1 LDELTR
7 TPAARRMAI
16 QRQLILDGAVS
27 VEALSRK
34 LDASV
39 ATIRRDLTAMEEE
52 GLIRRTHGGAVIHA
66 PRGADQAFALRE
78 QADSEAKRAI
88 AQRAL
93 QLVEPD
99 QTVLMNDGSTMLA
112 LALEMVA
119 STMPL
124 TVVTPGVNV
133 ATRLAERSSIAS
145 YLLGGRV
152 RHLTLATSGSFAEA
166 MLASFNA
173 DIAFIAAEGLSTRHG
188 LSFSYESE
196 AELAR
201 LMAAHAERTVVL
213 ATARKLQQNDR
224 ITALPLS
231 AIHTLVT
238 DCTDEAVLAAMAGA
252 GTEILRAP
260 VQMPVAVA
268 S

>member
-1 LDELTR
+1 
-7 TPAARRMAI
+7 MAI

-39 ATIRRDLTAMEEE
+39 ATIRRDLSAMEED

-93 QLVEPD
+93 QLIEPD

-112 LALEMVA
+112 LALEIVA

-133 ATRLAERSSIAS
+133 ATRLAERSTITS

-152 RHLTLATSGSFAEA
+152 RHLTLATSGSFAES

-173 DIAFIAAEGLSTRHG
+173 DTAFIAAEGLSTRRG
-188 LSFSYESE
+188 LSFSYETD

-201 LMAAHAERTVVL
+201 LMAAHADRTVVL
-213 ATARKLQQNDR
+213 ATARKLQQSDR

-231 AIHTLVT
+231 AINTLVT
-238 DCTDEAVLAAMAGA
+238 DCTDEAILAAFAGS
-252 GTEILRAP
+252 GIEVLRAP
-260 VQMPVAVA
+260 LPTPVAA
-268 S
+268 AG

>member
-1 LDELTR
+1 
-7 TPAARRMAI
+7 MSI
-16 QRQLILDGAVS
+16 QRQLILEGAVS

-34 LDASV
+34 LNASV

-78 QADSEAKRAI
+78 QADSDAKRSI

-93 QLVEPD
+93 QLIEPD

-124 TVVTPGVNV
+124 TVVTSGVNV
-133 ATRLAERSSIAS
+133 ATRLAERSTITS

-173 DIAFIAAEGLSTRHG
+173 DVAFIAAEGLSIKHG
-188 LSFSYESE
+188 LSFSYETE

-213 ATARKLQQNDR
+213 ATARKLQQSDR

-231 AIHTLVT
+231 AINTLVT
-238 DCTDEAVLAAMAGA
+238 DCSDDTVLASLAGS
-252 GTEILRAP
+252 GVEVLRASMAVP
-260 VQMPVAVA
+260 IVAA